1 MWLTTR
7 AVGMCIAGG
16 ISALKMLWECI
27 GVKRIDAFALHVQSS
42 GSPADKTSL
51 AAFTHLLSAV
61 REGGEAARRATASP
75 EAAAFLK
82 RMDAWSS
89 DLETKSG
96 DAKFTGIIRRAIET
110 VLQFIWASRDV
121 LKVGV
126 HGWFGAVEAMMPYMS
141 QADRLVYMRL
151 IAIIR
156 DYVLHF
162 KEKFGAELYEELRTG
177 RGLGIVRVVA
187 AFCAVWGDLHLE
199 QGTNRFGKMM
209 LQYVCARRNSM
220 FAQLAA
226 LPEQIRNYE
235 LVQCWCRLVQEARP
249 KRRPR
254 KPKAP
259 WTTRSPRHAKNIQ
272 RMGTYLR
279 DVADPF
285 PAADALGLDPGEV
298 THLTSGAVPP
308 KKVSQSILFIEQ
320 AGRERWDAWCQRYE
334 DHDPNIAESK
344 DNPNVFSPMKKSG
357 LWTFGRATKGPKK
370 GTSDG
375 KENKMLATF
384 TLKLLS
390 ANEGLEQPIKIWDV
404 NNSNCLARFELAKA
418 SHMLFKDG
426 AYRKG
431 TKALLMNSVVPNPPR
446 FVHAQGHDWSR
457 WAVVIDYAAFLQKAP
472 RAVDQDAK
480 ALVEIVTTS
489 ARMGLNETMRCE
501 AGTAIWACDSYPA
514 TGSPKDFEQ
523 WCRRQGREVTAYKE
537 IRGRHHAEPTE
548 MLSPKPLQDFLSD
561 GRNKTAL
568 VAHLERELL
577 GILNAGDADAQRYAV
592 LERCI
597 LVNSQ
602 GVKSWITIEQ
612 GADGVWKVTSRD
624 GPELQWIEADQL
636 IPICAMWWNNKEGT
650 AGAMMCCEDAD
661 VHVASFLHAYKL
673 AANGKAVTLIK
684 TAGGDRRHLDIVASM
699 KKFEQTHGDTKA
711 AKLVSVLMGVYCAT
725 GCDTNGYPYGSPKT
739 TVWQRLLGMLETHP
753 ALFNSMAKVGG
764 YDGGESS
771 LADDNQARVRADL
784 DYAYALLL
792 GCSDASKSCDEF
804 KGRKMKRVG
813 LSELKRTPPTTGSV
827 EEQWLRGD
835 WQAGTWS
842 ESVHNPEA
850 TPPDPLRGD
859 RGYEMRRMVKG
870 DKRTDM
876 VGPTYTKRKIAP
888 EEILKAPGC
897 GCDKGGTAKHP
908 HFCVTEHCPCF
919 DAGVTCTD
927 TCRCKCAVCQNREAD
942 QQNEQSENEEGEP
955 AMSDINDELAEHR
968 TARRER
974 GGTDPQPT
982 AEPELGGHVES
993 LVARRT
999 QTTRTVYK
1007 GRKKIK
1013 QIIKGPNN
1021 PNGAIYKVRWGGH
1034 DEGGRRYGAK
1044 DDTWEAIDHGVEGNL
1059 SRVLHFNRILN
1070 ELCAREGISLREV
1083 QADRYAPDAAATV
1096 EADEPAMLNASESE
1110 DNASADDTGSD
1121 DDSASD
1127 GEASDAS
1134 EGSEGSDVGEGSDT
1148 DSSSQGES

>member
-1 MWLTTR
+1 MF
-7 AVGMCIAGG
+7 
-16 ISALKMLWECI
+16 WETI
-27 GVKRIDAFALHVQSS
+27 GVKRIDSYVEHVGCS
-42 GSPADKTSL
+42 GSAADKTGL
-51 AAFTHLLSAV
+51 AAFTHLLAAV
-61 REGGEAARRATASP
+61 REGGDAARRASTSP
-75 EAAAFLK
+75 EAKKFLAN
-82 RMDAWSS
+82 MDTWSTH
-89 DLETKSG
+89 LETKCG
-96 DAKFTGIIRRAIET
+96 DARFMGMIRRSIEGI
-110 VLQFIWASRDV
+110 LQFIWASRDV

-126 HGWFGAVEAMMPYMS
+126 EGWFGAVENMMPYLS

-156 DYVLHF
+156 DLVRHA
-162 KEKFGAELYEELRTG
+162 ENKFGKELADELKSG
-177 RGLGIVRVVA
+177 RSLGIVRVVDS
-187 AFCAVWGDLHLE
+187 FCAVWGDLHLE

-209 LQYVCARRNSM
+209 LQYVAARRNSM

-226 LPEQIRNYE
+226 LPEQMRNYE
-235 LVQCWCRLVQEARP
+235 VVQHWCKLVQAAKP
-249 KRRPR
+249 KRKPRP
-254 KPKAP
+254 PKQDWA
-259 WTTRSPRHAKNIQ
+259 TRSRRHTKNVG
-272 RMGTYLR
+272 RMGRYLQ
-279 DVADPF
+279 DVTTLYPK
-285 PAADALGLDPGEV
+285 PDATGLKASEV

-308 KKVSQSILFIEQ
+308 TKVSHSLLAAEQ
-320 AGRERWDAWCQRYE
+320 AGKERWGGWLDRYNS
-334 DHDPNIAESK
+334 HDFSINDSK
-344 DNPNVFSPMKKSG
+344 DNPNVFSPMKKAG
-357 LWTFGRATKGPKK
+357 MVTFAKGSKVPKQ
-370 GTSDG
+370 GSRDG
-375 KENKMLATF
+375 KENKMLASF

-390 ANEGLEQPIKIWDV
+390 ANESLEHPVKIWDI
-404 NNSNCLARFELAKA
+404 NTTNCLARYELAKA

-636 IPICAMWWNNKEGT
+636 IPACTMWWNKKEGT
-650 AGAMMCCEDAD
+650 EGAMMCCEDAD
-661 VHVASFLHAYKL
+661 VHVASFVHADTL
-673 AANGKAVTLIK
+673 ANGKAVTLIK
-684 TAGGDRRHLDIVASM
+684 TAGGDRRHIDIVASM
-699 KKFEQTHGDTKA
+699 RKFEQVHGIAKA
-711 AKLVSVLMGVYCAT
+711 AKLVSVLMAVYCAT
-725 GCDTNGYPYGSPKT
+725 GCDTNGYPFGSPKT
-739 TVWQRLLGMLETHP
+739 TVWQRLLGMLATHP
-753 ALFNSMAKVGG
+753 ALFTSMAKVGR
-764 YDGGESS
+764 YDEGEAS
-771 LADDNQARVRADL
+771 LADPNQAGVRADL
-784 DYAYALLL
+784 DHAYALLI
-792 GCSDASKSCDEF
+792 GCSDTSKSCDEF
-804 KGRKMKRVG
+804 KGRKMQRGG
-813 LSELKRTPPTTGSV
+813 LSEMKRMPPTTGSV
-827 EEQWLRGD
+827 EEQWLRAD
-835 WQAGTWS
+835 WQSGTWWV
-842 ESVHNPEA
+842 SVHAPGA

-897 GCDKGGTAKHP
+897 GCDKGGTAKQP

-919 DAGVTCTD
+919 AAGVTCTAD
-927 TCRCKCAVCQNREAD
+927 GCRCKCAVCQNREAG
-942 QQNEQSENEEGEP
+942 QQNESAGQTADGDTDPGTSTL
-955 AMSDINDELAEHR
+955 ADELASHR
-968 TARRER
+968 TVKRGQ
-974 GGTDPQPT
+974 GGTEPQPEAGQPST
-982 AEPELGGHVES
+982 DHVDS
-993 LVARRT
+993 LM
-999 QTTRTVYK
+999 
-1007 GRKKIK
+1007 GRKCQKTK
-1013 QIIKGPNN
+1013 GGKVIKGPSN
-1021 PNGAIYKVRWGGH
+1021 PNGAVYKVRWGGQ
-1034 DEGGRRYGAK
+1034 DEAGRPYGAK
-1044 DDTWEAIDHGVEGNL
+1044 DATWEAVDHAQPGNF
-1059 SRVLHFNRILN
+1059 SRCLHFNRILN
-1070 ELCAREGISLREV
+1070 ELCERKGIALRDV
-1083 QADRYAPDAAATV
+1083 HADRYAPDAPATTAEEE
-1096 EADEPAMLNASESE
+1096 EAMMADIESDDEAQGDTEDDMES
-1110 DNASADDTGSD
+1110 DTGSASD
-1121 DDSASD
+1121 NDATDESGGSD
-1127 GEASDAS
+1127 GESSEASS
-1134 EGSEGSDVGEGSDT
+1134 HHS
-1148 DSSSQGES
+1148 DSSDLQHG